1 MHTNINYI
9 RNNSKLIRIINFCL
23 LKLNLANCYEKNTN
37 FEKLCMTLYEI
48 SIIDTNVCDAEELF
62 YRIEK
67 IILKKYSYSNIWKVF
82 SVLIPLSKLCNVDI
96 GYLIGKN
103 SIKLCLAYNV
113 KIEENIYNILDL
125 ETQKLNIAE
134 SDEDIDKIS
143 DSIVTCFLLA
153 IESMSYDGS
162 KDFNLSYSEYII
174 DIWTTGFGSYLEYD
188 NKISDCME
196 KVGCGYKNDEIF
208 LKLFLILKIFYD
220 INIEDYRNEDETFSW
235 KKVSEEISMQIL

>member
-1 MHTNINYI
+1 
-9 RNNSKLIRIINFCL
+9 
-23 LKLNLANCYEKNTN
+23 
-37 FEKLCMTLYEI
+37 
-48 SIIDTNVCDAEELF
+48 
-62 YRIEK
+62 
-67 IILKKYSYSNIWKVF
+67 
-82 SVLIPLSKLCNVDI
+82 
-96 GYLIGKN
+96 
-103 SIKLCLAYNV
+103 
-113 KIEENIYNILDL
+113 
-125 ETQKLNIAE
+125 
-134 SDEDIDKIS
+134 
-143 DSIVTCFLLA
+143 
-153 IESMSYDGS
+153 MSYDVS